1 MALTGTVLIVILAL
15 LLDGAL
21 VLLGRLT
28 TSKGIR

>member
-1 MALTGTVLIVILAL
+1 MALTGTLLIVILAL
-15 LLDGAL
+15 LLDAAL